1 MWLTEACGD
10 DPHEEDHQCNSEER
24 SRCKAKHQDSA
35 SEKEKFLKKALKRCI
50 ARCGD
55 NDDICLQLCRAMN
68 TPPSH

>member
-10 DPHEEDHQCNSEER
+10 DPHEEDLFKIGQIDICRDQCNSEER

-50 ARCGD
+50 E
-55 NDDICLQLCRAMN
+55 LCRAMN